1 VPPLRD
7 RADSLQCRH
16 GPTTAGK
23 GAELTGLR
31 FSLLIVLIAASM
43 LSAGGVL
50 AQSAPTSRAKSPGG
64 LDTSHVP
71 RSRAADANAGDVPG
85 TVVAAVK
92 YRLELLE
99 EDLRLR
105 PDQTA
110 LWAAFRQ
117 RVLGLAEDTQRNAR
131 VTLGAD
137 MNGPKRLDRLTDIAR
152 DRLTAVE
159 DIADAGKALYATLS
173 PAQQSAADRLLA
185 VPVMALVGFETAT
198 PARIAVPP
206 PAKP

>member
-1 VPPLRD
+1 MVVM
-7 RADSLQCRH
+7 A
-16 GPTTAGK
+16 GMATAQPSS
-23 GAELTGLR
+23 TN
-31 FSLLIVLIAASM
+31 
-43 LSAGGVL
+43 
-50 AQSAPTSRAKSPGG
+50 RAKNPGG

-71 RSRAADANAGDVPG
+71 PSRAVDPALNAVPT
-85 TVVAAVK
+85 TVVSAVQ
-92 YRLELLE
+92 YRLDLLE

-105 PDQTA
+105 PDQET
-110 LWAAFRQ
+110 LWKGFRK

-137 MNGPKRLDRLTDIAR
+137 MNGPKRLDRLADLAR

-173 PAQQSAADRLLA
+173 PTQQGVADRLIA

-198 PARIAVPP
+198 PSRAGASASAV
-206 PAKP
+206 KP